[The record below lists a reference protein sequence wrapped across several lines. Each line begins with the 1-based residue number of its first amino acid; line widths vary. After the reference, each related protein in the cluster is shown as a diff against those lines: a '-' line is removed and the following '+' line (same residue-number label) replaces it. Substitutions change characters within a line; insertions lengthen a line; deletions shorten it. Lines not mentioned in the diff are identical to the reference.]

1 MSTKKENIANPPEIK
16 MKNESDIEEE
26 KSENENENENEDY
39 IKEENKTRKSKKKK
53 GIHEDED
60 SEDEENNENS
70 SSEEKKKKKNKKKRE
85 KKSKKIKRK
94 ISSDSDEDDESSKDK
109 ISDKKTE
116 KDKKKKGK
124 QNRIK
129 DNSSEEEEGKKME
142 KVKKRNKKVKQIN
155 SDSESESDNNKKE
168 EKTPQ
173 IKNTLKE
180 KKNNEKTNKEPAPS
194 IKVNK
199 NEIKI
204 LKKDDNSI
212 GNFEEKKEKIID
224 IINFLEEYR
233 VDIEMHEGDKEI
245 KELIKEFKNKYYI
258 FKNINRFC
266 IPAIGCISSG
276 KSTIF
281 NYLLNLNKTLQ
292 VAEKITTKCVCIIRH
307 RKGCKKPKIFNVDI
321 QERGKGL
328 YNFNIKKIKKKI
340 KKKNIADEEE
350 EEIEDEIKKN
360 VAEVIKQRNELIEKN
375 EIGFDYNK
383 YFLIIEYDIP
393 FFRGK
398 FEKYADYFEFMDI
411 PGLNEAPEATKTSK
425 EEKAKFINSLSKSF
439 YFNQIFPLI
448 QNNIKFSLFIF
459 SAENYDG
466 KNATEIL
473 DSYIDGGIKEK
484 KNKIKDEKKLSHS
497 EKENE
502 RIKQQKNKEENLL
515 SKLNFIESFKNS
527 IFILNKID
535 HYKTPEKMNK
545 GIENFRAFYQDYI
558 SKKKIELKLDD
569 ENQVGLIGNKLND
582 ENSKLNSFED
592 YLKYYILYTKENSI
606 TQDKKIS
613 NFYEYILKI
622 MKEEFKIKKIIDESE
637 DDNEEE
643 EEEEDEEEYDAK
655 MPNFMKKE
663 DFNNYLELKS
673 ISKFNDNII
682 EFLNKKEYCKLKK
695 IFEKYSKNFDEK
707 KNNDNGFKKKLK
719 FKMMKTIEDYFYL
732 DDYLSMKELIIT
744 KFNIDINKNS
754 NKLLKQRL
762 EKLFHKSAGIGN
774 PKQLI
779 DCFKEKI
786 DLLDEFKQSNET
798 IMKLKQKYNIIS
810 EYFKNSSAIRFLMVG
825 PHNSGKSFLL
835 NLIIGYNLNLLPTDL
850 KECTKT
856 GIIIK
861 YAKKEEIKNNFEM
874 YKAEFYQNEDGYNY
888 FKYSDKINLEG
899 KTITQKIDELN
910 KANKDKKELNFYVIK
925 TPIEFL
931 DKIESITDEEKAKI
945 ELIDFPGLDTDFK
958 KAKEKAKN
966 LLKIIDGFIYVNY
979 QTAFSDDNKQILNLI
994 YDTIKKRNDFSFDT
1008 CLFILNKIDM
1018 IKEKID
1024 YEDISKQ
1031 ILKIFDDSNRFELS
1045 KDVINQKQRFKDD
1058 ELTLTGFSCLRYKEF
1073 KELNIFDFEKFIKI
1087 NSRGII
1093 GGNIIENIKYNL
1105 KNNYIKIKNYKK
1117 NIGEKNEEQ
1126 KYTKQ
1131 LKAILKNQNPE
1142 DEDIKEIVQLYIY
1155 ILKNYKKINQYKYSN
1170 IDLLI
1175 NRFENVIQETLCFFE
1190 RKQRTDAIKFLEN
1203 SYLEILE
1210 IYNIVKITLKD
1221 GNIDK
1226 FKKVQ
1231 NEPNEEDIEKRALN
1245 TIDEINDKFNKC
1257 EDLIKSKIDSIYDE
1271 YSFNQ
1276 IVNENI
1282 SILDEFINEINNLI
1296 SEFDFFLKNKY
1307 NKIINELE
1315 LEQLEK
1321 DKTEFKEKMERLN
1334 QVNIQKV
1341 NRTFSKKTHSET
1353 RSSTYKVTK
1362 TVSLQVPE
1370 TYYEGGIL
1378 RKILTIATLGI
1389 YQESPKTRM
1398 KDVDVEVDDYRTS
1411 YYTVE
1416 VFDTSESK
1424 EKLRNDIKL
1433 YFDEGK
1439 EKSLDNIKNNKEST
1453 INNIKGIFQKFNA
1466 EITGFQNNFD
1476 RFEKIVKEVEKFILI
1491 NTGLID

>member
-1 MSTKKENIANPPEIK
+1 MSSKKKNKANPPEIK
-16 MKNESDIEEE
+16 KKNESDIEEE
-26 KSENENENENEDY
+26 KSENENEEY
-39 IKEENKTRKSKKKK
+39 IKKKSKIKTNKKKK
-53 GIHEDED
+53 EISDDED
-60 SEDEENNENS
+60 SKDEESYEEKKKNKK
-70 SSEEKKKKKNKKKRE
+70 EKKKKKV
-85 KKSKKIKRK
+85 KRK
-94 ISSDSDEDDESSKDK
+94 ISSDSDEEDESSE
-109 ISDKKTE
+109 ISDKKPE
-116 KDKKKKGK
+116 KSKKKNGK
-124 QNRIK
+124 QNREK
-129 DNSSEEEEGKKME
+129 DNSSEEEENKDERIKIK
-142 KVKKRNKKVKQIN
+142 KVKKKRKKVEQIN
-155 SDSESESDNNKKE
+155 SDSESESEDKKE
-168 EKTPQ
+168 GGNPQ
-173 IKNTLKE
+173 IKKNLKE

-194 IKVNK
+194 IEGSK
-199 NEIKI
+199 NQIKI
-204 LKKDDNSI
+204 LKKDDNI
-212 GNFEEKKEKIID
+212 INNFEEKKEKILD

-258 FKNINRFC
+258 YKNINRFC

-276 KSTIF
+276 KSTIL

-340 KKKNIADEEE
+340 KKKNIEDEEQE
-350 EEIEDEIKKN
+350 EEIEDEIKEN

-398 FEKYADYFEFMDI
+398 LEKYADYFEFMDI
-411 PGLNEAPEATKTSK
+411 PGLNEAPEAIKTSK
-425 EEKAKFINSLSKSF
+425 EEKVKIINALNKSF

-502 RIKQQKNKEENLL
+502 RIKQQRNKEENEL

-535 HYKTPEKMNK
+535 HYKSLEKTKK
-545 GIENFRAFYQDYI
+545 GIENFRVFYQDYI
-558 SKKKIELKLDD
+558 SKKKIELKLDE

-582 ENSKLNSFED
+582 ENSKLNSFEE
-592 YLKYYILYTKENSI
+592 YLKYYILYTKDNSGYK
-606 TQDKKIS
+606 DKKIS
-613 NFYEYILKI
+613 NFYEHMLGI
-622 MKEEFKIKKIIDESE
+622 MKKEFKIKNIIDDDEE
-637 DDNEEE
+637 DNEEE
-643 EEEEDEEEYDAK
+643 EEEEEEEENDIK
-655 MPNFMKKE
+655 KPFNMKEK

-695 IFEKYSKNFDEK
+695 IFKNYSSNYEEK
-707 KNNDNGFKKKLK
+707 KNNDNDLKKKLET
-719 FKMMKTIEDYFYL
+719 KMMKTIGDYFYL
-732 DDYLSMKELIIT
+732 DNYLSMKESIIN

-754 NKLLKQRL
+754 NKLFQQRL
-762 EKLFHKSAGIGN
+762 EKLFNDSKGVGN

-779 DCFKEKI
+779 NGFKEKI
-786 DLLDEFKQSNET
+786 DLLDKFNPSNET
-798 IMKLKQKYNIIS
+798 IMKLNKKYNMIN
-810 EYFKNSSAIRFLMVG
+810 EYFNNSSAIRFLMVG

-861 YAKKEEIKNNFEM
+861 YAKKEEIKNNNFEL
-874 YKAEFYQNEDGYNY
+874 YKADFYQNEDGYNY

-910 KANKDKKELNFYVIK
+910 KANKDKKELNFYLIK

-931 DKIESITDEEKAKI
+931 DQIESITDEEKSKI

-994 YDTIKKRNDFSFDT
+994 YNTIKMRYDFSFDT

-1031 ILKIFDDSNRFELS
+1031 ILKIFDNSNRFELS
-1045 KDVINQKQRFKDD
+1045 KDVISQKQRFKDN

-1073 KELNIFDFEKFIKI
+1073 KDLNIFDLEKFIKI
-1087 NSRGII
+1087 NSNGINR
-1093 GGNIIENIKYNL
+1093 GNIIENIKYNL

-1117 NIGEKNEEQ
+1117 NVGDKNEEQ
-1126 KYTKQ
+1126 KYSKQ
-1131 LKAILKNQNPE
+1131 LKIILKSQNPD
-1142 DEDIKEIVQLYIY
+1142 DEDINEIVKLYMY
-1155 ILKNYKKINQYKYSN
+1155 ILKNYKKMNQYKYSN
-1170 IDLLI
+1170 IDVLL

-1190 RKQRTDAIKFLEN
+1190 RKQRIEAIKFLEK

-1231 NEPNEEDIEKRALN
+1231 NEPNEEDIEKQALN
-1245 TIDEINDKFNKC
+1245 TINEINDKFNKC
-1257 EDLIKSKIDSIYDE
+1257 EDLVNSKINSIYDE

-1282 SILDEFINEINNLI
+1282 SILDEFINEINNLL

-1307 NKIINELE
+1307 DKIINELE
-1315 LEQLEK
+1315 LEQLEN
-1321 DKTEFKEKMERLN
+1321 DKKEFKEKMEKLN

-1341 NRTFSKKTHSET
+1341 KRTFSKQTHSET
-1353 RSSTYKVTK
+1353 RSTTYTVKK
-1362 TVSLQVPE
+1362 TVTCQVPE
-1370 TYYEGGIL
+1370 TYYEGGFL
-1378 RKILTIATLGI
+1378 RGVLTVVTLGI

-1398 KDVDVEVDDYRTS
+1398 KDIDVEVEEEKPS
-1411 YYTVE
+1411 YYTVN
-1416 VFDTSESK
+1416 VFDTYESK
-1424 EKLRNDIKL
+1424 EMLRNDIKN
-1433 YFDEGK
+1433 YFYEGK
-1439 EKSLDNIKNNKEST
+1439 EKCLDNIKNNKENT
-1453 INNIKGIFQKFNA
+1453 IGNIKGIFQKFNA
-1466 EITGFQNNFD
+1466 QITGFKTNFD
-1476 RFEKIVKEVEKFILI
+1476 EFEKIVKSVEKFILI
-1491 NTGLID
+1491 NLGLID